1 MRVPFN
7 VDGKNLMGQEGSIR
21 CFLIG
26 ENLIEVTND
35 VISILLIVQ
44 NVIIIANNRNG
55 HRSHEKRYE

>member
-55 HRSHEKRYE
+55 HR